1 MKKVIL
7 SLVAAVI
14 VCGMATAQEEELSKK
29 EAKGQAYRRSSL
41 TMILMEDP
49 NMDPAIANAVRTS
62 YESAEAPKKFN
73 DHNIDGH
80 RIFIPAEKASEE
92 DLKLFEQVNPPKKE
106 SIGKALGKGLLS
118 LATANEDGSGDVAA
132 YLEEQKRITNELG
145 ALAYKYLIEQKIP
158 YKVMEKWFQPTETEL
173 SLKLIQDRAI
183 TASSPA
189 NFAEMAQSADGL
201 GLLTDAGYDLIGNTF
216 IAVSRY
222 RYMTYSEFS
231 EEMAKE
237 ADAVTGGLGLGD
249 LAKSVTDLTSEVTS
263 LVQKD
268 EKHSYVIAVRTY
280 LFQLVWDEET
290 DKAVQENMKNVE
302 GFKAIPFKLKYVGH
316 EKSHASLAQNKD
328 LTNDQIVSI
337 ATYRAFD
344 KAIAKL
350 EKKYEAFHIKTP
362 LIAVDPEFRAEIG
375 TYDSVEGKD
384 MYEVLEERY
393 DEETKRTVYI
403 RKGVLTVDGKKIW
416 DNDPDSPTYMDPAA
430 PENEGKCY
438 TVLTGK
444 VKDVAPGYLIRRTKK

>member
-1 MKKVIL
+1 
-7 SLVAAVI
+7 
-14 VCGMATAQEEELSKK
+14 
-29 EAKGQAYRRSSL
+29 
-41 TMILMEDP
+41 
-49 NMDPAIANAVRTS
+49 
-62 YESAEAPKKFN
+62 
-73 DHNIDGH
+73 
-80 RIFIPAEKASEE
+80 
-92 DLKLFEQVNPPKKE
+92 
-106 SIGKALGKGLLS
+106 
-118 LATANEDGSGDVAA
+118 
-132 YLEEQKRITNELG
+132 
-145 ALAYKYLIEQKIP
+145 
-158 YKVMEKWFQPTETEL
+158 
-173 SLKLIQDRAI
+173 
-183 TASSPA
+183 
-189 NFAEMAQSADGL
+189 
-201 GLLTDAGYDLIGNTF
+201 
-216 IAVSRY
+216 
-222 RYMTYSEFS
+222 
-231 EEMAKE
+231 
-237 ADAVTGGLGLGD
+237 
-249 LAKSVTDLTSEVTS
+249 
-263 LVQKD
+263 
-268 EKHSYVIAVRTY
+268 
-280 LFQLVWDEET
+280 
-290 DKAVQENMKNVE
+290 
-302 GFKAIPFKLKYVGH
+302 
-316 EKSHASLAQNKD
+316 LAQNKD